1 MPIPKPRKNE
11 TKDDFLDRCMG
22 NDTMNDEYPDNKQ
35 RYAVCQTQW
44 KERDM
49 SNKKEIRSIRTPV
62 KVETRDDGTVKSIYG
77 YPIVYNKDS
86 EDMGFIERIAPGAAT
101 KALKK
106 SDIRGLKNHDPSLI
120 FARSGVN
127 LTLVEDERG
136 VRMEATPIDTLNY
149 REIAKEVELGLLDG
163 QSFAFNILADE
174 WKGLDTDKPT
184 RTITE
189 FDAIFDVGPVTYP
202 AYNDT
207 TVALRSMDAAK
218 ERPPEPLEAIEI
230 EVKGVKYSFEDIDA
244 LTQLVDEALKR
255 SDIKPTLPGSDRTLP
270 DRDNP
275 TIADGPDGTR
285 DDVLDRINEVI
296 ERLEK

>member
-11 TKDDFLDRCMG
+11 TKDNFMDRCMG
-22 NDTMNDEYPDNKQ
+22 DPVTNKEFPDNKQ
-35 RYAVCQTQW
+35 RFGVCQTQW
-44 KERDM
+44 KEKKNM
-49 SNKKEIRSIRTPV
+49 SNKKEIRSIKTPV
-62 KVETRDDGTVKSIYG
+62 KVETREDGTVKSIYG

-101 KALKK
+101 KALKN

-127 LTLVEDERG
+127 LTLKEDEKG
-136 VRMEATPIDTLNY
+136 VRMEATPIDTHNY
-149 REIAKEVELGLLDG
+149 REVAKEVELGLLDG

-189 FDAIFDVGPVTYP
+189 FEAIFDVGPVTYP
-202 AYNDT
+202 AYQDT
-207 TVALRSMDAAK
+207 TVALRSMNEAK
-218 ERPPEPLEAIEI
+218 EVPPKSERIDI
-230 EVKGVKYSFEDIDA
+230 EVKGIKYSFENKDV

-255 SDIKPTLPGSDRTLP
+255 SDVKPTLPASDEKSPGPTTEPTGDDTL
-270 DRDNP
+270 N
-275 TIADGPDGTR
+275 
-285 DDVLDRINEVI
+285 RINEAI
-296 ERLEK
+296 ARLEE